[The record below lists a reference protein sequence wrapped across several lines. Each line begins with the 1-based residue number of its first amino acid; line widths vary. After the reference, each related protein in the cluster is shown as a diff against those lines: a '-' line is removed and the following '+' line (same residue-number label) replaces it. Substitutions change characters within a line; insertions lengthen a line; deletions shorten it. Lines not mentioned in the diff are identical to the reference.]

1 MKVFINSINA
11 AFPYERRSIRIFFG
25 KLIFLFRSYLRY
37 FLLDCDAYCFFRQ
50 GKVCSIELVK
60 KIIWLHLQ
68 FLEKICVEVG
78 RFSENGK
85 SRNFRFVF
93 ISTKQFIS
101 FTKYTL
107 NCTTRLKQKVI
118 VARFL
123 FQVLKIFL
131 WGSKVSKI
139 SKSHFFSFL
148 TSFFQVLI
156 NL

>member
-60 KIIWLHLQ
+60 TIIWLLEEI
-68 FLEKICVEVG
+68 FEKICVEVG
-78 RFSENGK
+78 PFSENGK

-123 FQVLKIFL
+123 FQVLKFFYGGLKFRKFQNRIF
-131 WGSKVSKI
+131 SR
-139 SKSHFFSFL
+139 F
-148 TSFFQVLI
+148 
-156 NL
+156 